1 MQSKKL
7 TNWIM
12 VQLRSLGNNFIKF
25 TSLVG
30 SLIIFIVSTLIKAF
44 LPPFFFK
51 EYINQ
56 IIAIGWASL
65 PVVGLTAFFT
75 GGALALQI
83 YSGGTRLNAESAV
96 PSIVAIGFLREL
108 GPVLCGLMVAGRVSS
123 AIAAELATMR
133 VTEQIDALITLATD
147 PMKYLVA
154 PRIIITTIFLPILTA
169 IGNIIG
175 IYGGYLVSIERL
187 GFNPSMYIESTFK
200 YIEIG
205 DITSSLVKAA
215 VFGLII
221 STMGCFFGFRASK
234 GALGVGRAT
243 TNAVVSAS
251 ILILASNYL
260 LTEIMFKS

>member
-1 MQSKKL
+1 MMILRWFYNIGIFLFHIFFSVGNL
-7 TNWIM
+7 TNFVIKIFS
-12 VQLRSLGNNFIKF
+12 RSF
-25 TSLVG
+25 TY
-30 SLIIFIVSTLIKAF
+30 
-44 LPPFFFK
+44 PFYFK
-51 EYINQ
+51 EIMTQLYK
-56 IIAIGWASL
+56 IGFMSL

-75 GGALALQI
+75 GAALALQI
-83 YSGGTRLNAESAV
+83 YSGGSRLNAESAV

-123 AIAAELATMR
+123 AIAAELATMK
-133 VTEQIDALITLATD
+133 VTEQIDALTTLATD

-154 PRIIITTIFLPILTA
+154 PRIIITTLFLPVLTA

-187 GFNPSMYIESTFK
+187 GFNPSMYIESTLK
-200 YIEIG
+200 YIEPG
-205 DITSSLVKAA
+205 DILSSLVKAA

-221 STMGCFFGFRASK
+221 STMGCFFGFKASR

-251 ILILASNYL
+251 ILVLASNYL

>member
-1 MQSKKL
+1 MNNQQNFFVRIL
-7 TNWIM
+7 AT
-12 VQLRSLGNNFIKF
+12 VGTNFITL

-30 SLIIFIVSTLIKAF
+30 SIIIFIMNSFIKATFPPYF
-44 LPPFFFK
+44 LK
-51 EYINQ
+51 EYLKQMIT
-56 IIAIGWASL
+56 IGWASL

-83 YSGGTRLNAESAV
+83 YSGGSRLNAESAV

-123 AIAAELATMR
+123 AIAAELATMK
-133 VTEQIDALITLATD
+133 VTEQLDAFVTLATD
-147 PMKYLVA
+147 PVKYLAA
-154 PRIIITTIFLPILTA
+154 PRIIVTTLFLPVLTA
-169 IGNIIG
+169 IGNVIG
-175 IYGGYLVSIERL
+175 IYGGYLISVERL
-187 GFNPSMYIESTFK
+187 GFNSNMYIESTFK
-200 YIEIG
+200 YIEMG
-205 DITSSLVKAA
+205 DIISSLTKAA

-221 STMGCFFGFRASK
+221 SSMGCFFGFNASR

-251 ILILASNYL
+251 ILILAANYL